1 MDFQLLTL
9 CNRSRNNA
17 HNASLVGPIPL
28 EKRERGRY
36 HGRENLII
44 VIGGNSPFES
54 QEHFFRNMSAFWPT
68 AAAERTYLGRFQ
80 SASLL
85 QRADSE
91 SAHKSGYS
99 C

>member
-1 MDFQLLTL
+1 MDCELLTL
-9 CNRSRNNA
+9 CKRSRNNA

-54 QEHFFRNMSAFWPT
+54 QEHFFRNMSAFWPS
-68 AAAERTYLGRFQ
+68 RC
-80 SASLL
+80 
-85 QRADSE
+85 RA
-91 SAHKSGYS
+91 KPMLVV
-99 C
+99 